1 VPRSKHRKKPQNNN
15 RSLGLSSNR
24 PKKNKPNYL
33 YIAAS
38 GIIAFLVI
46 AGFVAG
52 SCSGPT
58 PNQNPENVGYTN
70 KHVKGIGE
78 KQEIMERDGK
88 PTARHLDDGVKVD
101 YNTVPPTSGDHWNRP
116 EDCGWTSDRRRNE
129 RLVHNLEHGHIV
141 VNYNFGTDSSA
152 DDMEIPLRSYLES
165 YRMFNTWGVA
175 NWTDTIPLGS
185 MSLTAWGVLDAFEGI
200 QQDRIE
206 EFFNAYAGRLG
217 PEFEYG
223 LPCSIGAS
231 NMNK

>member
-1 VPRSKHRKKPQNNN
+1 MPRSKHRKKPQNSN

-116 EDCGWTSDRRRNE
+116 EDCGWTSDKLPE
-129 RLVHNLEHGHIV
+129 EEGQA
-141 VNYNFGTDSSA
+141 SS
-152 DDMEIPLRSYLES
+152 
-165 YRMFNTWGVA
+165 
-175 NWTDTIPLGS
+175 
-185 MSLTAWGVLDAFEGI
+185 LDASGNP
-200 QQDRIE
+200 D
-206 EFFNAYAGRLG
+206 AACAGLNCKSLG
-217 PEFEYG
+217 QPAIC
-223 LPCSIGAS
+223 LIHRPIPAT
-231 NMNK
+231 